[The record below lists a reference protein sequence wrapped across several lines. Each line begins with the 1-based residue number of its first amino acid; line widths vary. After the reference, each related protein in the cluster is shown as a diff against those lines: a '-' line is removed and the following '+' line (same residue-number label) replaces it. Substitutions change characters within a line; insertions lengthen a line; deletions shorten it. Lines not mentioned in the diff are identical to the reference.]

1 MPSKCELPWNWKRG
15 PATLSAIAEILRV
28 VVGITQIVVDQNRG
42 LTSQFKSFAALVAR
56 YQIVQPD
63 HVGSRLRKLSLVFL
77 ADSARQ
83 FSFLPA
89 DLPAHGSFEFT
100 AAARANEFDLAGLL
114 FFGIERPFV
123 HGQGA
128 VMRTAPSIVT
138 NSSPRSRQRGSQCA
152 RAASVRLRSPFC
164 RRCEPS

>member
-28 VVGITQIVVDQNRG
+28 GVGITQIVVDQNRG
-42 LTSQFKSFAALVAR
+42 LTGQFKSFAALVAG

-63 HVGSRLRKLSLVFL
+63 HVGSGLRKLSLVFL
-77 ADSARQ
+77 PDSARQ

-89 DLPAHGSFEFT
+89 DLPTDGSLEFT
-100 AAARANEFDLAGLL
+100 AAARAHVFDPAG
-114 FFGIERPFV
+114 FFFLGIERAFV

-138 NSSPRSRQRGSQCA
+138 NSRPRSRQ
-152 RAASVRLRSPFC
+152 
-164 RRCEPS
+164 